1 MSIRF
6 PFSLAHL
13 VAGFSYERTSDPP
26 SKPSPQAQK
35 PQSPLLYFLHTL
47 TTLQRITNLSNG
59 SGLVIPSNKL
69 DAFRVTKLETS
80 EE

>member
-1 MSIRF
+1 MSVPRTHQVSHLHRLKSLRV
-6 PFSLAHL
+6 PFCI
-13 VAGFSYERTSDPP
+13 
-26 SKPSPQAQK
+26 
-35 PQSPLLYFLHTL
+35 FLHTL